1 MTRNGNRGFV
11 VIGRERYKS
20 VISGENRDG
29 GDEDRRGLEVIGSS
43 WMRSGG
49 IRRWRF
55 RGG

>member
-1 MTRNGNRGFV
+1 MKSGNW
-11 VIGRERYKS
+11 
-20 VISGENRDG
+20 DG
-29 GDEDRRGLEVIGSS
+29 GDEDHRGLEVIGSS